1 MDESLQTS
9 SNAFGW
15 MKIFVN
21 VNEVYSQRSNWLRR
35 QQWLTYCQFDSI
47 GTDFN
52 EKILVLFQ
60 ENAFDIFFCNC
71 VVVLNLTL
79 YVLIISLILQ
89 IAGILLSLLTK
100 LGGDIGMVSIR
111 PCVRASV
118 HPSVCLSV
126 PPGFPTI
133 IWKSHHSIHFKFN
146 VGICWASVQNWFA
159 FGMTLA
165 QFWPSSGQKMTENG
179 PKWWFPIIISKS
191 IHIIQFKLSVY
202 TYWVSV

>member
-21 VNEVYSQRSNWLRR
+21 VNEVYSQRSNWPRR
-35 QQWLTYCQFDSI
+35 QQWLTYCQIDSI

-52 EKILVLFQ
+52 EKICVLFQ
-60 ENAFDIFFCNC
+60 ENAFGIFFCNC

-79 YVLIISLILQ
+79 YVLIISLIIQ
-89 IAGILLSLLTK
+89 ITGILLSLLTK

-118 HPSVCLSV
+118 HPSLCPSLRDFLPLSGKV
-126 PPGFPTI
+126 IT
-133 IWKSHHSIHFKFN
+133 
-146 VGICWASVQNWFA
+146 
-159 FGMTLA
+159 
-165 QFWPSSGQKMTENG
+165 QF
-179 PKWWFPIIISKS
+179 ISN
-191 IHIIQFKLSVY
+191 LM
-202 TYWVSV
+202 